1 MSTST
6 PERPA
11 APIGPATAAI
21 HSGYTAAAP
30 HFAVAPPIVHSAAFE
45 FPDHAT
51 AVEMFALRTPGF
63 TYSRTGNPTVA
74 DFEERVAT
82 LEGGIGAIATATGQ
96 SAVAIALLALLGGG
110 RDEDGARLPGG
121 HHVVAS
127 SQLYGGTVDLLTDS
141 FADFGYR
148 VDFVDQDDPGAWE
161 RAITPDTRA
170 VLVESITNPLST
182 LPDVATIAT
191 IAHAAGVPV
200 VVDNTLAT
208 PALYRPIDHGA
219 DIVVHSATK
228 FMGGH
233 GTALAGVIV
242 EAGRFDFAA
251 DPGKWPQ
258 LATPKARYGGQVLS
272 ERHGRAAY
280 LALARSKYLH
290 DLGPSLS
297 APAAAEISRG
307 LETLGL
313 RLERHGANALRV
325 ARFLDTH
332 PAVARVHH
340 PGLDDAGGPDRR
352 RQVSVFSFDLAATA
366 ETVGPFIDA
375 LSLFKLVANLG
386 DTRSL
391 VAHPAAMTHC
401 RLSAAQRT
409 AAGIGATTIRLSIG
423 LEDPE
428 DLIAD
433 LCRCLDA
440 VVGEAVPTDHRGRSA
455 PSTAGSR
462 A

>member
-1 MSTST
+1 MSTTT
-6 PERPA
+6 PECPA
-11 APIGPATAAI
+11 APFGPATAAI
-21 HSGYTAAAP
+21 HSGYTPAAP

-74 DFEERVAT
+74 GFEQRVAA

-110 RDEDGARLPGG
+110 RDEDGVRLPGG
-121 HHVVAS
+121 NHVVAS

-170 VLVESITNPLST
+170 VLLESITNPLST
-182 LPDVATIAT
+182 LPDVGMIAE
-191 IAHAAGVPV
+191 IAHAAGIPV

-208 PALYRPIDHGA
+208 PALYRPIEHGA

-233 GTALAGVIV
+233 GTALAGVIID
-242 EAGRFDFAA
+242 AGRFDFAA
-251 DPGKWPQ
+251 DPFTWPQ
-258 LATPKARYGGQVLS
+258 LAAPKARYGDRTLI
-272 ERHGRAAY
+272 ERHGQAAY

-313 RLERHGANALRV
+313 RLDRHGANALAI
-325 ARFLDTH
+325 ARFLDAH

-340 PGLDDAGGPDRR
+340 PGLRAETAADPRSV
-352 RQVSVFSFDLAATA
+352 VSVFSFDLAAGG
-366 ETVGPFIDA
+366 ETVSPFIDA
-375 LSLFKLVANLG
+375 LTLFKLVANLG

-391 VAHPAAMTHC
+391 IAHPATMTHC
-401 RLSAAQRT
+401 RLTETQRV
-409 AAGIGATTIRLSIG
+409 AAGIGASTIRLSIG

-433 LCRCLDA
+433 LGRCLDA
-440 VVGEAVPTDHRGRSA
+440 VGRGR
-455 PSTAGSR
+455 
-462 A
+462 

>member
-1 MSTST
+1 MSTTT

-11 APIGPATAAI
+11 APFGPATAAI
-21 HSGYTAAAP
+21 HSGYIPAAP

-74 DFEERVAT
+74 GFEQRVAA

-110 RDEDGARLPGG
+110 RDEAGVRLPGG
-121 HHVVAS
+121 NHVVAS

-141 FADFGYR
+141 FGDFGYR

-182 LPDVATIAT
+182 LPDVDTIAT

-208 PALYRPIDHGA
+208 PVLYRPIEHGA

-242 EAGRFDFAA
+242 DSGGFDFAA
-251 DPGKWPQ
+251 DPFKWPQ
-258 LATPKARYGGQVLS
+258 LAKPKARYGNLTLI

-313 RLERHGANALRV
+313 RVDRHGINALAV
-325 ARFLDTH
+325 ARFLETH

-340 PGLDDAGGPDRR
+340 PGLRAETEADPRSM
-352 RQVSVFSFDLAATA
+352 VSVFSFDLAASG
-366 ETVGPFIDA
+366 ESVGPFIDGLA
-375 LSLFKLVANLG
+375 LFKLVANLG

-401 RLSAAQRT
+401 RLTETQRV
-409 AAGIGATTIRLSIG
+409 AAGIGETTIRLSIG
-423 LEDPE
+423 LEDPA

-433 LCRCLDA
+433 LGQCLDA
-440 VVGEAVPTDHRGRSA
+440 
-455 PSTAGSR
+455 AGQEN
-462 A
+462 